1 MNIKQAYNQWAGSY
15 DSMENK
21 TRDLEARALQ
31 QHIRNLQFDH
41 ILEAGCGTGKNT
53 PFLASKS
60 TRLTAADFSEEMIA
74 RAIEKN
80 SNTSVQFVQADLTRP
95 WLFETGHFDLVSFSL
110 VLEHMKELDLVF
122 AEAQRVLKPGGYL
135 YIGELHPFKQ
145 YGGSKARFDDGN
157 GIFELECFV
166 HHISDFTNTAA
177 QNGFM
182 LQQLNEWFDEDNRNE
197 PPRIISMLF
206 KK

>member
-1 MNIKQAYNQWAGSY
+1 MSIRNAYNQWASSY
-15 DSMENK
+15 DSMQNK

-31 QHIRNLQFDH
+31 YHINNLQFDH

-53 PFLASKS
+53 AFLASKAAK
-60 TRLTAADFSEEMIA
+60 LTAADFSEEMIA
-74 RAIEKN
+74 KAVKKN
-80 SNTSVQFVQADLTRP
+80 SDPAVQFVQADLTRP
-95 WLFETGHFDLVSFSL
+95 WLFATGDFGLISFSL
-110 VLEHMKELDLVF
+110 VLEHIENLDFIF
-122 AEAQRVLKPGGYL
+122 AEARRLLKPGGYL

-145 YGGSKARFDDGN
+145 YSGSKARFDDGN

-166 HHISDFTNTAA
+166 HHLTDFTTAA
-177 QNGFM
+177 NDHQFTLM
-182 LQQLNEWFDEDNRNE
+182 QLNEWFDEDDRNN